1 MAELGFQ
8 DQIYQQRPD
17 SVITRDASPDSV
29 IFTSLFSSAS
39 ASVDRCSFASDTL
52 DHDSPL
58 SQEVPPLTHSTSVSI
73 STDFYFGHDRRETSS
88 SADSD
93 PNKFTVHRNSRSSR
107 KVQKAKVHK
116 EDSDAD
122 TGRTNKILASG
133 RNSFSQALKECQDRR
148 SGTGVL
154 PEKPDR
160 QRPNLQGLNNHIT
173 DAANSSSPPFGAM
186 KNSSVLTR
194 RTGMCPSPGM
204 PNYRHSSVGMQKGW
218 SSERVPHNGANR
230 RYLGAAL
237 LPLNNGRMLPSK
249 WEDAERW
256 ICSPVTG
263 DGVMRP
269 SFQMPQR
276 RPKSK
281 SGPIGQPGIPYYLVH
296 SPAVPTFQGASVGNL
311 LDGSPFSA
319 GVIAP
324 DGFSVRSSVSS
335 GAGGSF
341 PNRIEPCM
349 ARSVSLHGYFELPIQ
364 SFLPAPQEEK
374 LDGDKDAA
382 TNVSPADSRRDVAT
396 QMSPESSPHSSP
408 KRRLSFS
415 PSTPSKLAIVELE
428 SVESSKLEVKDVQV
442 DDQFTVTGLSK
453 RHKARLSGKSSENVS
468 DWKRKVLEFGCSAW
482 EVSETAKGISK
493 AKREEAKITAW
504 EKLQKAKAEAAI
516 RKLEDVF
523 LVTDLEHLVQM
534 KIEKTRSSSIDK
546 IMKKLRSA
554 QKKAQ
559 AMRSSVSTSKPT
571 QVARTSQ
578 KVISLHRTY
587 QISSLSGCFT
597 CHAF

>member
-1 MAELGFQ
+1 MAELGFE

-17 SVITRDASPDSV
+17 FVITRDASPDSV

-58 SQEVPPLTHSTSVSI
+58 SQEHLA
-73 STDFYFGHDRRETSS
+73 GHDRRETSS
-88 SADSD
+88 GADSD
-93 PNKFTVHRNSRSSR
+93 PSKSTVHRNSRSSR

-122 TGRTNKILASG
+122 TGRTNEILASG

-160 QRPNLQGLNNHIT
+160 QGPNLQGLNNHIT
-173 DAANSSSPPFGAM
+173 DATNSSSPPFGAM
-186 KNSSVLTR
+186 KNISVLTR

-204 PNYRHSSVGMQKGW
+204 PNYRHSSVAMQKGW

-230 RYLGAAL
+230 RHFGAAL

-263 DGVMRP
+263 DGVTRP

-281 SGPIGQPGIPYYLVH
+281 SGPLGQPGIPYYLVQ
-296 SPAVPTFQGASVGNL
+296 SPAVPTFHGASVGNL
-311 LDGSPFSA
+311 MDGSPFSA

-364 SFLPAPQEEK
+364 SFLPGPQDEK

-382 TNVSPADSRRDVAT
+382 TNVSRADSRRDVAT

-453 RHKARLSGKSSENVS
+453 RHKARLPGKSSENVS

-493 AKREEAKITAW
+493 VKREEAKITAW

-516 RKLEDVF
+516 RKLE
-523 LVTDLEHLVQM
+523 M